1 MEDGVLGGQGPD
13 SRIRDVASPLVS
25 SRLACSRCTLR
36 CTKLRGVAGQLV
48 ALWHLT
54 SLDAPTVA
62 AVWALAIGRCA
73 HLHLEPWILFLLAG
87 VTWTV
92 YVMDRLLD
100 ARRAIN
106 ARDLVVLRDR
116 HHFHWRHRRWLVP
129 IAFCTAIAAVGLV
142 VSRMPSVACKHD
154 SILAAAA
161 LAYFSGVHAKTR
173 FPRWLRRLS
182 SKEMLVGILFAS
194 GCAAPTLSRLHSTE
208 SIRLVILSLTCLALL
223 AWLNCAAIS
232 TWESQ
237 ATSTNFPVAAALLAV
252 SGLAIAIV
260 IPPALALTSG
270 LLSCA
275 AISSL
280 LLLALHVS
288 RNRLSPITLRALADL
303 VLLVPAVLLIP
314 GALSG

>member
-1 MEDGVLGGQGPD
+1 M
-13 SRIRDVASPLVS
+13 ASPLVS
-25 SRLACSRCTLR
+25 SQLACSRCTLS

-100 ARRAIN
+100 AHRAIS
-106 ARDLVVLRDR
+106 ARDAAVLRDR
-116 HHFHWRHRRWLVP
+116 HHFHWRYRRWLVP
-129 IAFCTAIAAVGLV
+129 IAFCTAVTAVALV
-142 VSRMPSVACKHD
+142 VSRMPPAAREHD

-161 LAYFSGVHAKTR
+161 LAYFSGVHARTR
-173 FPRWLRRLS
+173 FPQWLRRLG
-182 SKEMLVGILFAS
+182 SKEMLVGILFAA

-208 SIRLVILSLTCLALL
+208 SVGPVILSIVCLAVL

-237 ATSTNFPVAAALLAV
+237 ATSTNFAVAAALFAIA
-252 SGLAIAIV
+252 GLVIAIV
-260 IPPALALTSG
+260 ISPALALTSG

-280 LLLALHVS
+280 LLLALHLS
-288 RNRLSPITLRALADL
+288 RHRLSPVTLRALADL

-314 GALSG
+314 GALPG